1 MDNLTEQELKAV
13 FDVVNVYEPEDISH
27 VYPEMASDEF
37 MQDVNSA
44 WKKLHKMLS
53 DDNFEIITHGDK
65 KLKEMLD
72 NTEQNWE
79 NIIMHEK
86 VQQPVSSYTEF
97 EKLAWVSDKAIP
109 AVGSEV
115 DVKINGIGRSKVL
128 KYFVEYGFIGMLVQ
142 PFDPPAWYIKQ
153 NGADQPCHVYPAETL
168 ELHRSTS

>member
-1 MDNLTEQELKAV
+1 MDNLTEKELKAV

-72 NTEQNWE
+72 KTTKN
-79 NIIMHEK
+79 
-86 VQQPVSSYTEF
+86 
-97 EKLAWVSDKAIP
+97 
-109 AVGSEV
+109 
-115 DVKINGIGRSKVL
+115 
-128 KYFVEYGFIGMLVQ
+128 
-142 PFDPPAWYIKQ
+142 
-153 NGADQPCHVYPAETL
+153 
-168 ELHRSTS
+168 